1 MSPSVADCL
10 ERRMSESFEVHPF
23 GEDLIR
29 ERVIYVQPGRALL
42 QELPVV
48 CGAGLGRQVA
58 ALTRGREATTVEDR
72 GTMEDAV
79 FDAVA
84 VFLLRQEVSPDGAAQ
99 AEAAHGT
106 FDRDVVCRR
115 FALNNED
122 GSRRWKKALVA
133 AEPGAQGEGALLRQ
147 RRRAGAPAWRRG

>member
-1 MSPSVADCL
+1 MFNLDVPFSKNYLSCVVRVWADRCRKVL
-10 ERRMSESFEVHPF
+10 
-23 GEDLIR
+23 
-29 ERVIYVQPGRALL
+29 
-42 QELPVV
+42 
-48 CGAGLGRQVA
+48 A

-79 FDAVA
+79 FDAMA